1 MIANNRISDCAL
13 SAIRDNA
20 GSNCQIVANNASR
33 SGEVAIFVEFGFS
46 GAVVADNVID
56 RASDGISVTNYNEG
70 GRLAAVTG
78 NIVRNLY
85 RDGRRAPGEPT
96 ALGRG
101 IAVEADTVVAHNV
114 VENAPSAGLWLGY
127 GRYLRGVIASAN
139 IVRGGEYG
147 IAVSVVEGAG
157 SAIIRGNLLSGN
169 TVAAIAGFDH
179 DEAVTADLAVTGAGD
194 HPHLSVSGERRAL
207 ADPFQDRAV
216 VGDGRP
222 AHVEDTPEPRRIELH
237 VAGLSAE
244 LHRRQHVHGDPG
256 RADRVALGFQPAR
269 GIDRQLAVLG
279 GETVLDD
286 VGAAPFPGQGP
297 WPRTRSVRRW

>member
-194 HPHLSVSGERRAL
+194 HPHLSVSEN
-207 ADPFQDRAV
+207 V
-216 VGDGRP
+216 VR
-222 AHVEDTPEPRRIELH
+222 
-237 VAGLSAE
+237 
-244 LHRRQHVHGDPG
+244 
-256 RADRVALGFQPAR
+256 
-269 GIDRQLAVLG
+269 
-279 GETVLDD
+279 
-286 VGAAPFPGQGP
+286 
-297 WPRTRSVRRW
+297 